1 MQCGNEL
8 YHYGRL
14 GMKWGRRKSSGAT
27 SSNTPKKERSEDY
40 KAVRKLKK
48 KSIYEMSNK
57 EIETITKRLQLEK
70 QYKDLKK
77 EQIKKGKNIVTGVI
91 KVGKTANEAYK
102 LYNSPLVEAI
112 RTKMIKP
119 V

>member
-1 MQCGNEL
+1 M
-8 YHYGRL
+8 R
-14 GMKWGRRKSSGAT
+14 WGKRNSRGVAKST
-27 SSNTPKKERSEDY
+27 SVKKERSEDY
-40 KAVRKLKK
+40 KAVRMLKK

-77 EQIKKGKNIVTGVI
+77 EQIVKGKKYAAGIL
-91 KVGKTANEAYK
+91 KAGKSANEVYK
-102 LYNSPLVEAI
+102 LYNSPLGLALQAKI
-112 RTKMIKP
+112 KKP

>member
-1 MQCGNEL
+1 MTVVDAGVNFLLDPTLPIIHAKIKMGTANYL
-8 YHYGRL
+8 YENAL
-14 GMKWGRRKSSGAT
+14 
-27 SSNTPKKERSEDY
+27 
-40 KAVRKLKK
+40 
-48 KSIYEMSNK
+48 SIAEVHLA
-57 EIETITKRLQLEK
+57 IE
-70 QYKDLKK
+70 
-77 EQIKKGKNIVTGVI
+77 KGKNIVTGVI